1 MAALLRVR
9 ASWIVTIAGLV
20 PSEDIYTLCVNGKMA
35 SVGGGGVLQTN
46 KKSDIL
52 SIWLCLTIYLS
63 YLTSDKLYLIYNC
76 QLDMFI
82 YLSNLLQGYMWQSQ
96 VENEH

>member
-9 ASWIVTIAGLV
+9 ASWIVTMTGLV
-20 PSEDIYTLCVNGKMA
+20 PSEDIYTPCVNGKMA
-35 SVGGGGVLQTN
+35 SVGGGGVLQAN

-52 SIWLCLTIYLS
+52 STWLCLTIYLS

-82 YLSNLLQGYMWQSQ
+82 YLSNLLQDYMWQSQ